1 MLPRFVRD
9 ILRPARP
16 DVGVSAKKLAQRHCS
31 RRVSAKKLAQHTKN
45 GSKWVFDGALGE
57 LLRGNAAGGAARGE
71 YFRGPALAGP
81 RRASLLRRAPGSR
94 ALLLAVLTL
103 QCAAKPYGW
112 HGGQPAQTTT
122 YRVNMRIKGPRHP
135 PTGPRN
141 PPIGLTCAGRGPDRH
156 LSGYRASES
165 AHVRRMRSQKQKWGL
180 TARRRPDAPHASSD
194 TTEAGPRRVPPLVAC
209 DGRAVSAEK
218 SPYQQHVVSYN
229 TKHRIAPRPLGQ
241 RIRKPPHFEGSAGVM
256 RGDGG
261 I

>member
-1 MLPRFVRD
+1 MGFFGAVFGRSGDVGFSGPLLGASSGVGGFNVAMFPRPVRD

-16 DVGVSAKKLAQRHCS
+16 DVG
-31 RRVSAKKLAQHTKN
+31 VSAKKLAQHTKN

-57 LLRGNAAGGAARGE
+57 LLRGNAAGGAVRGE
-71 YFRGPALAGP
+71 YFRGLAAVGP

-94 ALLLAVLTL
+94 AHLLAVLTL

-112 HGGQPAQTTT
+112 LGGQPAQTTT

-141 PPIGLTCAGRGPDRH
+141 PPIGLTCAGRGPGRH

-218 SPYQQHVVSYN
+218 SP
-229 TKHRIAPRPLGQ
+229 
-241 RIRKPPHFEGSAGVM
+241 
-256 RGDGG
+256 
-261 I
+261 

>member
-1 MLPRFVRD
+1 MFLSPVRD
-9 ILRPARP
+9 VFRPASPAPAAVREKGRP
-16 DVGVSAKKLAQRHCS
+16 AALWSSCRREKVRPASPKWLKIGVFWRAGRTSS
-31 RRVSAKKLAQHTKN
+31 RKCGWRGRTGRVFSRSSSR
-45 GSKWVFDGALGE
+45 GIPPGE
-57 LLRGNAAGGAARGE
+57 FVVPCAWQ
-71 YFRGPALAGP
+71 PAP
-81 RRASLLRRAPGSR
+81 
-94 ALLLAVLTL
+94 LLAVLTL
-103 QCAAKPYGW
+103 QCAAKPYWW
-112 HGGQPAQTTT
+112 HGGQPAQAAT
-122 YRVNMRIKGPRHP
+122 YRVNMRIK
-135 PTGPRN
+135 GPRN
-141 PPIGLTCAGRGPDRH
+141 PPIGLTCAGRGPGRH

-194 TTEAGPRRVPPLVAC
+194 TTQAGPRRVPPLVAC

-229 TKHRIAPRPLGQ
+229 PRIAPHPLVQ

>member
-1 MLPRFVRD
+1 MLVE
-9 ILRPARP
+9 I
-16 DVGVSAKKLAQRHCS
+16 
-31 RRVSAKKLAQHTKN
+31 
-45 GSKWVFDGALGE
+45 
-57 LLRGNAAGGAARGE
+57 
-71 YFRGPALAGP
+71 FRGPAVVGY
-81 RRASLLRRAPGSR
+81 RRASLLCRVPGTG

-103 QCAAKPYGW
+103 QCAAKPHWW

-122 YRVNMRIKGPRHP
+122 YRVNMRIKG
-135 PTGPRN
+135 
-141 PPIGLTCAGRGPDRH
+141 
-156 LSGYRASES
+156 
-165 AHVRRMRSQKQKWGL
+165 AHVRRMRSQKQKRGL

-241 RIRKPPHFEGSAGVM
+241 RIRKPPHVEGSAGVM